1 KRVKDIRQNRREE
14 RERVRKAEA
23 WELAEH
29 PGTPRKIGGGSQS
42 NASASS
48 SAVES
53 RKRGFLNIL
62 KQTRKSDEHDNP
74 TS

>member
-1 KRVKDIRQNRREE
+1 REE

-23 WELAEH
+23 WELAEQ
-29 PGTPRKIGGGSQS
+29 PGTPRKIGSSSQS

-48 SAVES
+48 STVAS

-62 KQTRKSDEHDNP
+62 KQTRKIDEPDNP